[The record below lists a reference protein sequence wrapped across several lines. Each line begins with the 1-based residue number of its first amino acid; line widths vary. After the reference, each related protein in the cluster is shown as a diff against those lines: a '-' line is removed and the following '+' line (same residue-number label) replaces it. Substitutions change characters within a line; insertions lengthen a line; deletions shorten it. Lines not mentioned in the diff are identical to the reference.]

1 MPSGRH
7 APSHGTLCEQEGPLP
22 LQGVIRAVAG
32 INYPDTLLAVAS
44 LAAGE
49 GRGWS
54 GEHLLAA
61 EQSFRGAQR
70 SSWGSA
76 SMQAG

>member
-1 MPSGRH
+1 M
-7 APSHGTLCEQEGPLP
+7 P

-61 EQSFRGAQR
+61 ESGAVLQ
-70 SSWGSA
+70 GGTEV
-76 SMQAG
+76 QLGLCEHAGWLTRESRTVR